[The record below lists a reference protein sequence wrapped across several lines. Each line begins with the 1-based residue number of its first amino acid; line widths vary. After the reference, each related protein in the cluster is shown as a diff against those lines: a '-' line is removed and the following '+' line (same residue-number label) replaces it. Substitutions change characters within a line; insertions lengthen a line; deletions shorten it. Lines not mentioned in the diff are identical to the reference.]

1 MTIAYMDYLLL
12 FMAFNGITFLCVF
25 KYPEGKTIIKVFM
38 LFSILTSNMFLFFYL
53 ILHDFSLLEANF
65 MYIFTILIITALTL
79 FLTHFIKDEIKL
91 QSFTIFTIAFI
102 ALVDIFLEYSL
113 NITKGFTEIGE
124 QIPDAAV
131 HVTSSHWSFSLKNP
145 FYDIINVAS
154 FWIAIL
160 HTMLGVNDIVHALP
174 NMILYLVT
182 ALLILLAVYV
192 VYRRMG
198 FQSTALTA
206 IILALATPYITLI
219 SVPPALSAVFAV
231 LALTFFAKQDIKSSD
246 YLVIATMSIAGVL
259 THPAAIAMIIFGP
272 ITLYLL
278 TKLYRGGITVRFGIL
293 TLLITNYLVISFVRF
308 FYTTAYVSLQP
319 YYADFLKF
327 LNFLSSPGNVELRVT
342 RYEQWAPLFTS
353 FSWTV
358 FPALA
363 ASYVTGRLFKKRHNY
378 SELLSL
384 SLLVAGLGLILI
396 GFAGARIS
404 NSFSREAAYPG
415 YLLLLLGSFEPLRCV
430 NNSKVGRAAMAV
442 LIVMAVLSGLFTIKN
457 APWLYVGRVPYLT
470 FMPPTPQEV
479 QLSQN
484 LLKLG
489 DANSLSNLR
498 LYQDFDQGI
507 YAVKMIVWEWIK
519 PNNISSLNVNV
530 QPLRELG
537 VSNTSD
543 VIFNSG
549 SLVAL
554 G

>member
-1 MTIAYMDYLLL
+1 MY
-12 FMAFNGITFLCVF
+12 VF
-25 KYPEGKTIIKVFM
+25 TT
-38 LFSILTSNMFLFFYL
+38 LT
-53 ILHDFSLLEANF
+53 
-65 MYIFTILIITALTL
+65 ITALTL
-79 FLTHFIKDEIKL
+79 FLIHFIKDETKL
-91 QSFTIFTIAFI
+91 QSFAIFTIAFI
-102 ALVDIFLEYSL
+102 ALVDVFLEYFL

-131 HVTSSHWSFSLKNP
+131 YVTSGHWSFSLKNP

-154 FWIAIL
+154 FWITIL
-160 HTMLGVNDIVHALP
+160 HMILGVNDIVHALP

-231 LALTFFAKQDIKSSD
+231 LALTFLAKQDIKSSD
-246 YLVIATMSIAGVL
+246 YMVIATMSIAGVL
-259 THPAAIAMIIFGP
+259 THTTAIAMLIFGP

-293 TLLITNYLVISFVRF
+293 TLLITNFLVISFVRF
-308 FYTTAYVSLQP
+308 FYTTAYLSLQP
-319 YYADFLKF
+319 SLADFLKF

-363 ASYVTGRLFKKRHNY
+363 ASYVTVRLFKKRHNY

-384 SLLVAGLGLILI
+384 FLLVSGLGLILI
-396 GFAGARIS
+396 GFVGARFS

-430 NNSKVGRAAMAV
+430 NNSKVGRAAMVV

-457 APWLYVGRVPYLT
+457 APWLYVGKVPYLT

-479 QLSQN
+479 QLSQD

-489 DANSLSNLR
+489 DANSLSNLKI
-498 LYQDFDQGI
+498 YQNFDQGI
-507 YAVKMIVWEWIK
+507 YAVKMIMWEWIK
-519 PNNISSLNVNV
+519 PNDISSLNVNV
-530 QPLRELG
+530 LPLRELD

-554 G
+554 E